1 MFLDMVDETE
11 LGHYLARLRE
21 VPFVRR
27 VRVERSN
34 PPRQG
39 DLVLILDTPTER
51 GLRFVVELK
60 RTHLTREVADRL
72 PHLRKKAG
80 GELLLFAPV
89 VGRDLAELFA
99 RSQLN
104 FIDLAGNC
112 RIDIDGRYVAYVEGR
127 RPESKGSANRA
138 LRAPT
143 YRVLFA
149 LLARP
154 ELSLATARVLAQAAG
169 NVSPQTAIDARIRLI
184 ERGFLV
190 GSKRAPKWAPD
201 GWRAALDLF
210 VSGFGATLRPS
221 LAIGRFRAKE
231 RSVEHLEMELAP
243 HLNRSVAGR
252 WAWGGGAASQRL
264 TGHFRG
270 DTTVVYVERA
280 PSNLAKVLG
289 LLPDPAGSIA
299 LLRTPGPAAFQSP
312 RPDTVH
318 PLLAYADL
326 LFEEDQRS
334 REAAAEI
341 HERFLRP
348 IEVAAS

>member
-1 MFLDMVDETE
+1 MVDEAE

-21 VPFVRR
+21 IPFVRKL
-27 VRVERSN
+27 RVERSN
-34 PPRQG
+34 PQRQG
-39 DLVLILDTPTER
+39 DLVLTVDTPTER
-51 GLRFVVELK
+51 GLHFVIELK
-60 RTHLTREVADRL
+60 RAHLTREVADRL
-72 PHLRKKAG
+72 LHLRKRAG
-80 GELLLFAPV
+80 GELFLFAPV
-89 VGRDLAELFA
+89 VGRELAELFA
-99 RSQLN
+99 REHLN
-104 FIDLAGNC
+104 FVDLAGNC
-112 RIDIDGRYVAYVEGR
+112 RIDIGGRYMAYVEGR

-154 ELSLATARVLAQAAG
+154 DLSQATARVLAGAAG
-169 NVSPQTAIDARIRLI
+169 NVSPQTAIDARVRLI

-190 GSKRAPKWAPD
+190 GSKRAPKWAPG
-201 GWRAALDLF
+201 GWKAALDLF
-210 VSGFGATLRPS
+210 VSGFSATLRPS
-221 LAIGRFRAKE
+221 LAIGRYRAKE
-231 RSVEHLEMELAP
+231 RSVEHLEMELAL
-243 HLNRSVAGR
+243 HLNSNIAGR
-252 WAWGGGAASQRL
+252 WGWGGGAASKRL

-280 PSNLAKVLG
+280 PSNVAKVLG
-289 LLPDPAGSIA
+289 LLPDAAGAIA
-299 LLRTPGPAAFQSP
+299 LLRTPGPAVFQSP

-326 LFEEDQRS
+326 LVEEDQRS

-348 IEVAAS
+348 IEVAAA